1 MLKYARTRK
10 GFRFHLFSKKKSVR
24 LYGLAL
30 FFAFFY
36 TKSYFCS
43 CVLSVNVLKYAC
55 RLRGNDA
62 KGRLENTMKAPQ
74 SKLAAILEIVE
85 RILRIFLLIQALLR

>member
-1 MLKYARTRK
+1 MAWH
-10 GFRFHLFSKKKSVR
+10 F
-24 LYGLAL
+24 
-30 FFAFFY
+30 FFAFFLHK
-36 TKSYFCS
+36 KSFYS
-43 CVLSVNVLKYAC
+43 CALSVNVLKYAC

-85 RILRIFLLIQALLR
+85 RILRIFLLILALLR